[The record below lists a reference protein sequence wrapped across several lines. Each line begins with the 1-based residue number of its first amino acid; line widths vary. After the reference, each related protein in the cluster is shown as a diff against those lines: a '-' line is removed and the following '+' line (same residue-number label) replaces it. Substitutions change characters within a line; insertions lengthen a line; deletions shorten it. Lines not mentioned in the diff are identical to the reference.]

1 MGERTNIGSCG
12 KDPLVMNELAD
23 SSIRV
28 AETTQCSTYN
38 SSSLGRHENSEVFA
52 ALLAS
57 RNKKTIQLDPTKRK
71 LFLIFHGRFPSEKA
85 AALFAAKSAEAFAT
99 LGQEVVLL
107 VPRRFGRFK
116 ESAYDF
122 YGLERN
128 FKIVFLPT
136 LDLFA
141 LPFIKRFAFGLSF
154 IFFSVFSFSYLIFR
168 ARREDIIYSNESLP
182 LVLLSFAFPNTV
194 YEIHDFP
201 RNNFYYRVVFRRVTY
216 FVATNHWKKRK
227 LQEIFNIPGERII
240 TEQNA
245 VSLEDFSDL
254 LSKFEARK
262 ILNLSSDTKLICYV
276 GMLRTM
282 GMEKGM
288 DILLKAVK
296 SITGFKLMV
305 VGGNYEDLAFY
316 KNVAEEYGI
325 TDRVIFAGFV
335 PYKKVALYL
344 SASDILVAPFPKNDH
359 YEFYMSP
366 MKIFEYMA
374 SRRPIVTTDLGSIR
388 EILDDDTAVFVR
400 PDDQE
405 NLGQGILKLLNDEEL
420 GVKIADRAY
429 RKVLQ
434 HTWAKRAE
442 RIIKFLD
449 V

>member
-1 MGERTNIGSCG
+1 MGEQTNIGSCG

-57 RNKKTIQLDPTKRK
+57 RNKKTIQLDPTKRR

-85 AALFAAKSAEAFAT
+85 AALFAAKSAEAFAAS
-99 LGQEVVLL
+99 GQEVVLL
-107 VPRRFGRFK
+107 VPRRLGRFK

-128 FKIVFLPT
+128 FKVVFLPT

-168 ARREDIIYSNESLP
+168 ARRGDIIYSNETLP
-182 LVLLSFAFPNTV
+182 LLFSSFIFSKTT

-201 RNNFYYRVVFRRVTY
+201 KSSFYYKFLFRQVNF
-216 FVATNHWKKRK
+216 FVATNFWKRRK
-227 LQEIFNIPGERII
+227 LQEMFGIPEEKII
-240 TEQNA
+240 TEQNV
-245 VSLEDFSDL
+245 VSLDDFASL
-254 LSKFEARK
+254 PKLEARK

-305 VGGNYEDLAFY
+305 VGGNSDDVAFY
-316 KNVAEEYGI
+316 KNVAGEYGI
-325 TDRVIFAGFV
+325 TDRVIFTGFV
-335 PYKKVALYL
+335 AHKKVPFYL

-388 EILDDDTAVFVR
+388 EILDYDTAVFVR